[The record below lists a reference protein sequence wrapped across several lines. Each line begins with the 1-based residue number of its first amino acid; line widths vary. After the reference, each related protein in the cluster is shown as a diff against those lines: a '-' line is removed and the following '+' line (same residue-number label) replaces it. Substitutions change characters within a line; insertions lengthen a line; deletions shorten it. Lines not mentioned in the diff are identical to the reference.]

1 MRLLLGLATAL
12 VLTAA
17 TPATAQKLDLAK
29 VTCQQFLESGK
40 ENIGFVL
47 MWLHGYWT
55 EEDDPP
61 VVDFDKMGSD
71 AEKIGAYCGKNPA
84 KGFMEAAEAV
94 LQ

>member
-1 MRLLLGLATAL
+1 MRLMLGIATAL
-12 VLTAA
+12 ALSAA
-17 TPATAQKLDLAK
+17 TPASADKLDLSK

-40 ENIGFVL
+40 DNIGLVL

-55 EEDDPP
+55 DEDAPP

-71 AEKIGAYCGKNPA
+71 AEKIGAYCGKNPT
-84 KGFMEAAEAV
+84 KGFMSAAEAV

>member
-1 MRLLLGLATAL
+1 
-12 VLTAA
+12 
-17 TPATAQKLDLAK
+17 
-29 VTCQQFLESGK
+29 
-40 ENIGFVL
+40 

-61 VVDFDKMGSD
+61 IVDFEKMGSD

-94 LQ
+94 PQ

>member
-1 MRLLLGLATAL
+1 MRLLVGLVTAL
-12 VLTAA
+12 ALTAA
-17 TPATAQKLDLAK
+17 TPATAQKLDLSK
-29 VTCQQFLESGK
+29 VTCKQFLESGK
-40 ENIGFVL
+40 ENIGLVL
-47 MWLHGYWT
+47 MWLPGYWT

-61 VVDFDKMGSD
+61 VVDFEKMGSD